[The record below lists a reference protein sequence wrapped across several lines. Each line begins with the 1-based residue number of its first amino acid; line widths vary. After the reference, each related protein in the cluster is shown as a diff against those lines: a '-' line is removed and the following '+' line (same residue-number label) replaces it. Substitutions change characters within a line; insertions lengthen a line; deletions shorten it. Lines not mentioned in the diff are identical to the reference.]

1 MSEKLKA
8 LKAQYITDENA
19 KEYAETND
27 KIAYCSD
34 ITGLSVDSI
43 LIIPFEIALEQRAI
57 RLGYLPEDEEETEEE
72 TRETISEY
80 EAYNQ
85 YDEMLNSCY
94 PMVSVCGYEY
104 EPARAL
110 KELDPIAYRV
120 GFSDFCSSLESE
132 YDIILED

>member
-72 TRETISEY
+72 TRETITEE

-85 YDEMLNSCY
+85 YDDMLNECH
-94 PMVSVCGYEY
+94 PVVSVCGYEY

-110 KELDPIAYRV
+110 KELDPIAYRC
-120 GFSDFCSSLESE
+120 GFSDYCSMLESE
-132 YDIILED
+132 HNIFVE